1 MKTSNTFIISILII
15 FLFSCKKQTEIEIN
29 QEPIIQ
35 NEVENQDINPLS
47 YTITKIESYENDYKA
62 QLKIYAFINSDS
74 ISEDDIRN
82 TLKVILS
89 NSSTEGQFKNY
100 LAPTN
105 IGVYLYT
112 SEEKSKLMDSDWIG
126 MLMKLPNKTEP
137 NITINEMKLN
147 SLVNLQDGEKTN
159 DEIMLEKLEQ
169 YFKERNTDLCSL
181 YEKLN
186 QLELESIKQADKKYP
201 DFGDENLNYST
212 KWYENE
218 KSKVFNKNKI
228 NDSLTTYILVFGSNY
243 CK

>member
-1 MKTSNTFIISILII
+1 MKTPNTLIISILIM
-15 FLFSCKKQTEIEIN
+15 FLISCKKQAEISIN

-35 NEVENQDINPLS
+35 NEVENQDNNSLS

-62 QLKIYAFINSDS
+62 QLKVYAFINSDS
-74 ISEDDIRN
+74 ISDNKIRN

-89 NSSTEGQFKNY
+89 NSRSEGEFKNY

-112 SEEKSKLMDSDWIG
+112 SEEKSKLMDSDWIA
-126 MLMKLPNKTEP
+126 MLMKVQSETEP
-137 NITINEMKLN
+137 SITINEMKLKG
-147 SLVNLQDGEKTN
+147 LTNLQDNEKTN

-181 YEKLN
+181 YKKLN
-186 QLELESIKQADKKYP
+186 QLESESIKQADKKYP
-201 DFGDENLNYST
+201 DFGDDNLNYST

-218 KSKVFNKNKI
+218 KSKFFSKNKI
-228 NDSLTTYILVFGSNY
+228 NDSLTTYILVFGSTY